1 MQSLGQNVEVS
12 RLIKAKKAGKNML
25 EKIIQK
31 ITLYENVCHSRKME
45 KSLCGLRV

>member
-31 ITLYENVCHSRKME
+31 MHEMHENVSQ
-45 KSLCGLRV
+45 